1 MTAPRNLPIKRPP
14 VRRKERIQQWV
25 SNGLRQKL
33 RASAAAQNVTES
45 SLTEAALTEYL
56 DPERVDRAWLA
67 RRLDILSQAVGQAH
81 AGLERANARAE
92 RDMGFL
98 CDSFGVFV
106 RYVFLHA
113 TTKPGAEQEQI
124 MEATYQ
130 KFLRLVRDP
139 NRQSGRLR
147 QEPRGPDTSNAVSPA
162 STANSGGR

>member
-25 SNGLRQKL
+25 SSSLRQKL

-45 SLTEAALTEYL
+45 SLTEAALAEYL
-56 DPERVDRAWLA
+56 DPERVDRDWLA
-67 RRLDILSQAVGQAH
+67 RRLDLLSQAVGQAH

-98 CDSFGVFV
+98 CDAFGVFV

-113 TTKPGAEQEQI
+113 TTKPGADQEKI
-124 MEATYQ
+124 MDATYQ
-130 KFLRLVRDP
+130 KYLRLVRDP

-147 QEPRGPDTSNAVSPA
+147 QEPRDPGAGNVGPDA
-162 STANSGGR
+162 STENSGGR

>member
-1 MTAPRNLPIKRPP
+1 MTAPRNLPINRPP

-25 SNGLRQKL
+25 SSSLRQKL

-45 SLTEAALTEYL
+45 SLTEAALAEYF
-56 DPERVDRAWLA
+56 DPERVDRDWLA
-67 RRLDILSQAVGQAH
+67 RRLDLLSHAVAQAH
-81 AGLERANARAE
+81 ASIERANARAE

-98 CDSFGVFV
+98 LEAFGVFV

-113 TTKPGAEQEQI
+113 TTKPGADQEQT

-147 QEPRGPDTSNAVSPA
+147 QEPRGPGPGGAGSHI
-162 STANSGGR
+162 STNSGGR